1 MVFILDILKLIK
13 NKEVM
18 EMIDAYDFGRI
29 VVNGKAYTGDVIIF
43 PDGVKANWWR
53 KEGHA
58 LHIEDIE
65 SVVKAKPEVLI
76 LGTGKYGILKVS
88 AQTREYIESQGIAV
102 IIEPTDKA
110 CEVYNEISQD
120 KKAVAALHLTC

>member
-1 MVFILDILKLIK
+1 
-13 NKEVM
+13 M

-29 VVNGKAYTGDVIIF
+29 IVDGKAYTGDVIIF

-58 LHIEDIE
+58 LHREDIE
-65 SVVKAKPEVLI
+65 SVLKEKPEVLI
-76 LGTGKYGILKVS
+76 VGTGKYGILKVS
-88 AQTREYIESQGIAV
+88 AQTREYIESQGIAL

-110 CEVYNEISQD
+110 CKVYNEISRD

>member
-1 MVFILDILKLIK
+1 
-13 NKEVM
+13 
-18 EMIDAYDFGRI
+18 MIDAYDFGRI
-29 VVNGKAYTGDVIIF
+29 VVDGKAYTSDVIIF
-43 PDGVKANWWR
+43 PDRVKANWWR

-65 SVVKAKPEVLI
+65 SVINEKPDVLI
-76 LGTGKYGILKVS
+76 VGTGKYGILNVS
-88 AQTREYIESQGIAV
+88 SQTREYIESNGITM

-110 CEVYNEISQD
+110 CELYNKIARD

>member
-1 MVFILDILKLIK
+1 
-13 NKEVM
+13 
-18 EMIDAYDFGRI
+18 MIDAYDFGRI
-29 VVNGKAYTGDVIIF
+29 VVDGKAYTGDVIIF
-43 PDGVKANWWR
+43 PDRVQANWWR

-65 SVVKAKPEVLI
+65 SVLEAKPEVLI
-76 LGTGKYGILKVS
+76 VGTGKYGVLKVS

-110 CEVYNEISQD
+110 CEVYNTISKE

>member
-1 MVFILDILKLIK
+1 
-13 NKEVM
+13 
-18 EMIDAYDFGRI
+18 MIDAYDFGRI
-29 VVNGKAYTGDVIIF
+29 VVDGKAYTGDVIIF

-58 LHIEDIE
+58 LHREDIE
-65 SVVKAKPEVLI
+65 SVLKAKPEVLI
-76 LGTGKYGILKVS
+76 VGTGKYGILKVS
-88 AQTREYIESQGIAV
+88 SHTREYIESQGITL

-110 CEVYNEISQD
+110 CELYNTISRA

>member
-1 MVFILDILKLIK
+1 M
-13 NKEVM
+13 
-18 EMIDAYDFGRI
+18 MIDFYDFGRI
-29 VVNGKAYTGDVIIF
+29 VVDGKAYTSDVIIF
-43 PDGVKANWWR
+43 PNRAKDNWWR

-65 SVVKAKPEVLI
+65 LVVAEKPEVLI
-76 LGTGKYGILKVS
+76 VGTGKYGILEVLPETKEHIKS
-88 AQTREYIESQGIAV
+88 KGIEL

-110 CEVYNEISQD
+110 CEIYNEISKN